1 MDKEIHKVTAMWA
14 AAILSQSKD
23 PFGLHRETKTTT
35 HGAQGFQDLLDD
47 KMAEL
52 KQQDKEVQGDR
63 I

>member
-1 MDKEIHKVTAMWA
+1 MADRKVTAMWA
-14 AAILSQSKD
+14 VAMLSQSKD
-23 PFGLHRETKTTT
+23 PFGLYRETKTTT

-52 KQQDKEVQGDR
+52 RQQDKEVQDDR

>member
-1 MDKEIHKVTAMWA
+1 MVDRKVTAMWA

-47 KMAEL
+47 KMAKL
-52 KQQDKEVQGDR
+52 KQQDKEEVQGDR

>member
-1 MDKEIHKVTAMWA
+1 LDKEIHRVTAMWA

-35 HGAQGFQDLLDD
+35 HGTQGFQDLLDTE
-47 KMAEL
+47 MAKL

>member
-1 MDKEIHKVTAMWA
+1 MADRKATAMWA
-14 AAILSQSKD
+14 AAMLSQSKD

-47 KMAEL
+47 KMAKL
-52 KQQDKEVQGDR
+52 KQQKKEVQGDR